1 MHLSEKIGQMVMA
14 ARARTDFP
22 DVAKYQVGALLS
34 GGGSAPTRSNE
45 PAAWVEMVNQ
55 YQGFTK
61 QTRLK
66 IPLLYGI
73 DAVHGHGNVK
83 NATIF
88 PHNIG
93 LGCTRDPDLVERV
106 AHATAV
112 EVAATGIHW
121 TFAPVLAA
129 ARDERWGRTYEA
141 FGETPEL
148 AAQLGPAAIRGFQG
162 KRLGSGPASVLATAK
177 HFAGDGGT
185 AGGIDRGDTVDDEAT
200 FRRLHVD
207 QYAPAIAARVGSIMV
222 SYSSYQGVKMHAQR
236 HWLTDVLKGEMGFD
250 GILLSDWE
258 GIEKM
263 PLAYPEQLETA
274 VNAGLDMIMAP
285 KKLDDFV
292 RTLESLVPSRVP
304 EWRIDDAVT
313 RVLSVKCEMGMTSAS
328 GRARPRLDRVGS
340 PEHREIAREAVRKS
354 LVLLKNESGVLPL
367 KKSAKVHL
375 AGKSADDLGIQCGGW
390 TISWQGAS
398 GLQIDGTTIRQG
410 FERVVGAQAVRY
422 SRDGTGAKGAHVGVA
437 VIGELPYAELKG
449 DRQDLAL
456 DVDDVKAVQNLK
468 AAGLPVVVVL
478 VTGRPLIL
486 EPILAAA
493 DAILVAWLPGTEGN
507 GVTDVLFGDHP
518 PTGKLSHSWPR
529 SMEQIPINVGDANYD
544 PLFPYDFG
552 LTYE

>member
-34 GGGSAPTRSNE
+34 GGGSTPARSNE
-45 PAAWVEMVNQ
+45 PPAWAEMVDK

-61 QTRLK
+61 QTRLR

-93 LGCTRDPDLVERV
+93 LGCTRDADLVERV

-112 EVAATGIHW
+112 EVAATGMHW
-121 TFAPVLAA
+121 TFAPVVAA

-148 AAQLGPAAIRGFQG
+148 AAQLGPAAIVGFQG
-162 KRLGSGPASVLATAK
+162 KRLGSGPASILATAK

-185 AGGIDRGDTVDDEAT
+185 AGGVDRGDTVVAEAA

-236 HWLTDVLKGEMGFD
+236 HWLTEVLKEELGFD

-258 GIEKM
+258 GIDKM
-263 PLAYPEQLETA
+263 PMDYSEQLETA

-285 KKLDDFV
+285 KKLDDYV
-292 RTLESLVPSRVP
+292 RTLESLVPDRVP
-304 EWRIDDAVT
+304 QWRIDDAVT
-313 RVLSVKCEMGMTSAS
+313 RILSVKCEMGMTSPS
-328 GRARPRLDRVGS
+328 GRARPRLDHVGS
-340 PEHREIAREAVRKS
+340 AEHREIAREAVRKS
-354 LVLLKNESGVLPL
+354 LVLLKNDRGVLPL
-367 KKSAKVHL
+367 KKNAKVHL
-375 AGKSADDLGIQCGGW
+375 AGKSADDLGNQCGGW

-410 FERVVGAQAVRY
+410 VEHVVGAPAVSY
-422 SRDGTGAKGAHVGVA
+422 SRDGTDGKGATVGVA
-437 VIGELPYAELKG
+437 VIGEFPYAELKG
-449 DRQDLAL
+449 DRTNLAL
-456 DVDDVKAVQNLK
+456 DSDDVKAVQNLK

-493 DAILVAWLPGTEGN
+493 DAVLVAWLPGTEGQ
-507 GVTDVLFGDHP
+507 GVADILFGDYA

-529 SMEQIPINVGDANYD
+529 SMQQIPINIGDANYD
-544 PLFPYDFG
+544 PLFPYEFG